1 MISVRGRSK
10 STSLSVEGEFCSIAF
25 LALDTKGSR
34 FLGKYQ
40 SHANETAIYVVSGV
54 CLFKI
59 TWQHFKIR
67 GRSLPS
73 LRHFRKYWLPG
84 NETAI
89 FLFSGST
96 LYIVTWQSYD
106 KCAWS
111 LKIDLPFFRGW
122 LLLHS
127 IFGTGHQGKPISR
140 KISITR
146 EWDRDIRGQRCP
158 LVQNHV
164 TSFQNSCAVTSGITS
179 FLEVLVAWQRD
190 RDILVQRLDF
200 VYSHVTKVW

>member
-10 STSLSVEGEFCSIAF
+10 STSLSVGGDFCSIAF

-34 FLGKYQ
+34 FVGKYQ
-40 SHANETAIYVVSGV
+40 SHANETAMYVVSGV

-59 TWQHFKIR
+59 TWQHFKNSS
-67 GRSLPS
+67 RSLPGF
-73 LRHFRKYWLPG
+73 RHFRKYWLPC

-96 LYIVTWQSYD
+96 LYIVTWQRYD

-127 IFGTGHQGKPISR
+127 IFGTGQQGKPISR
-140 KISITR
+140 KISIARNETAIYVVSGVCLFR
-146 EWDRDIRGQRCP
+146 ITWQHFKIGFPWSRVWKLLMQQKVTQRK
-158 LVQNHV
+158 L
-164 TSFQNSCAVTSGITS
+164 A
-179 FLEVLVAWQRD
+179 A
-190 RDILVQRLDF
+190 
-200 VYSHVTKVW
+200 K